1 MKGPDKLVFTD
12 FQLQMIQGLH
22 RREESKH
29 EYIRKDALLEW
40 AKEKYE
46 EYVKKM
52 KENNYDATRWGQQN
66 AFHQVI
72 EKIESL

>member
-1 MKGPDKLVFTD
+1 MKAPNVIFANDYGLWYKEKQPGKQTD
-12 FQLQMIQGLH
+12 
-22 RREESKH
+22 